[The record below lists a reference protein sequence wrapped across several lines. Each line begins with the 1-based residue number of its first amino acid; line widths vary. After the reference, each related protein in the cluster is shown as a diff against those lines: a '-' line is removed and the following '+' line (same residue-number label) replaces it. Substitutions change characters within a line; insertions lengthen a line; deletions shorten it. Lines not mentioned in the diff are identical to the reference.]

1 MKESLRLVDEF
12 SRHLDR
18 YSREEQGQILHAAH
32 FAAQR
37 HLSQKRESG
46 ERYLIHPL
54 AVAQILVETNLDA
67 PTIIAAVL
75 HDVLE
80 DTTATVAELTMV
92 FGAVVAS
99 AVLLVTD
106 PEGETR
112 RTRKTA
118 LHTRLLGLDVNVPA
132 MRLALLVK
140 AADRLANVRACMA
153 NHPSKLSM
161 YRKEHTVFRPATYRP
176 GVCDTVWA
184 ELDSLLELLP

>member
-1 MKESLRLVDEF
+1 MNVARAYAATAHAGQTYGAEPYTVHLEAVVAIVREVDP
-12 SRHLDR
+12 S
-18 YSREEQGQILHAAH
+18 HAA
-32 FAAQR
+32 
-37 HLSQKRESG
+37 K
-46 ERYLIHPL
+46 
-54 AVAQILVETNLDA
+54 AVAY
-67 PTIIAAVL
+67 L

-184 ELDSLLELLP
+184 ELDSLLEGSA